1 MDLVTAPRSELVKII
16 NEQADTIKALKVQV
30 AHLQSEIDRQKGP
43 NTSQKQIIFK
53 ANIKPKV
60 KLKPKFRGWG
70 TARCKDA
77 PTRKIFHSADVCPN
91 CDGGLGRPTVAYSR
105 QIIDLPQTPF
115 EVIEHVVFK
124 RWCPNCRRQVTPQVD
139 LKGQVL
145 GKSRIG
151 IRLMSTIA
159 LLRDRCRLPIRVIQA
174 YFKLCHNLDLSR
186 GEIMEILHT
195 VASCG
200 KPTYDNLLDEVR
212 SSPVVHAD
220 ETGGREN
227 GKNGYFW
234 SYSTPKTHLLLYRRS
249 RSKQVV
255 KEVMGENSEKF
266 EGVLVSDFYAAY
278 NTYLG
283 FHQRCWVHLNRD
295 IAELKVKCPKHPPLN
310 IWAKRVKGIYQ
321 EAKDWRGPPDDLP
334 SGLATQE
341 RINKQHYFDQKL
353 ESICQG
359 YLASNAPM
367 ATLCGRIITYLPEMF
382 VFVRFPDVPSSNNN
396 AERIIRHV
404 VVARKISGGTR
415 SEKGSLTKTI
425 LTSLFDTWKLQN
437 LDPLK
442 QCQLL
447 LANYQ

>member
-1 MDLVTAPRSELVKII
+1 M
-16 NEQADTIKALKVQV
+16 
-30 AHLQSEIDRQKGP
+30 
-43 NTSQKQIIFK
+43 
-53 ANIKPKV
+53 
-60 KLKPKFRGWG
+60 
-70 TARCKDA
+70 
-77 PTRKIFHSADVCPN
+77 SA
-91 CDGGLGRPTVAYSR
+91 
-105 QIIDLPQTPF
+105 
-115 EVIEHVVFK
+115 
-124 RWCPNCRRQVTPQVD
+124 
-139 LKGQVL
+139 
-145 GKSRIG
+145 
-151 IRLMSTIA
+151 IA
-159 LLRDRCRLPIRVIQA
+159 LLRDRCRLPVRVIQL
-174 YFKLCHNLDLSR
+174 YFKHCHNLNLSR

-195 VASCG
+195 VASIG
-200 KPTYDNLLDEVR
+200 KPAYDNLLDTVR
-212 SSPVVHAD
+212 ASPVVHAD
-220 ETGGREN
+220 ETGGRQD

-234 SYSTPKTHLLLYRRS
+234 SFSTDKVHLLLYRRS

-255 KEVMGENSEKF
+255 KEVTGENSEKF
-266 EGVLVSDFYAAY
+266 EGVLVTDFYAAY

-295 IAELKVKCPKHPPLN
+295 IDELKVKCPKHPPLN
-310 IWAKRVKGIYQ
+310 IWAKRVKSIYQ

-334 SGLATQE
+334 AGLATQE

-353 ESICQG
+353 ESICQP

-367 ATLCGRIITYLPEMF
+367 ATLCGRIITYLPEIF

-415 SEKGSLTKTI
+415 SEKGSLTKTV